1 MFSYIVFVSWSF
13 LTLPFIGQ
21 TAVVSVRKLT
31 STELNGIEL
40 ELF

>member
-1 MFSYIVFVSWSF
+1 MFSCIVFVFWSF
-13 LTLPFIGQ
+13 VALPFIGQ
-21 TAVVSVRKLT
+21 TAVVSARKLA